1 MGRQTALVLVTAC
14 LSAGCGADE
23 PVDPEVLPPK
33 PLTVMSFNVLC
44 SLCNTSE
51 YDPWQER
58 LEYFRDIF
66 QRHDPDLVGSQEL
79 TPLDG
84 EVEAMLDVL
93 PGRGALYFRPEEGL
107 PYPDAAIF
115 YKKDRFS
122 VLEQGT
128 YWLSPTPD
136 EPRSTGFSSPQLAR
150 LVVWARLRDR
160 NGDRELVFI
169 DTHFDNNSPSQQLSA
184 PLTLERTAP
193 WVKTHPVIFAGDFN
207 SKPDSEAYSI
217 LTTDDSHGFVFQNA
231 FDLAPQ
237 KGPISNQDPAPPYDT
252 AERIDHIFLA
262 GDQSTF
268 DVKNWVADLYVYG
281 AKKRYPSDH
290 FAIVSTL
297 DYE

>member
-1 MGRQTALVLVTAC
+1 MLVALVGAC
-14 LSAGCGADE
+14 LSFGCGADE
-23 PVDPEVLPPK
+23 PVEPEILPSK

-44 SLCNTSE
+44 SLCNASE
-51 YDPWQER
+51 YDPWEER
-58 LEYFRDIF
+58 LEYFRDLF

-84 EVEAMLDVL
+84 EVDAMLDVL
-93 PGRGALYFRPEEGL
+93 PGRGAVYFRPEPEEGL

-115 YKKDRFS
+115 YKKDRFQL
-122 VLEQGT
+122 LEQGS

-136 EPRSTGFSSPQLAR
+136 VPRSTGFASPQLAR
-150 LVVWARLRDR
+150 LVVWARLHDR

-169 DTHFDNNSPSQQLSA
+169 DTHFDNNTPSQQLSA
-184 PLTLERTAP
+184 PLTQERTAT
-193 WVKTHPVIFAGDFN
+193 WVTTHPVIFAGDFN

-237 KGPISNQDPAPPYDT
+237 KGPISNQNPAPAYDT
-252 AERIDHIFLA
+252 AQRIDHIFLA
-262 GDQSTF
+262 GDGRTF
-268 DVKNWVADLYVYG
+268 DVKDWVADLYVYG
-281 AKKRYPSDH
+281 PKNRYPSDH